1 MADGEVFPAGR
12 VKDLIKRGGRN
23 LYPYDLEDA
32 IGKVPGI
39 RKGCV
44 AVFGSPDPATGSERL
59 VVVAETRSSEPDERE
74 RLRRKLNDVS
84 VDVIGMP
91 ADDVVLAPPHSVL
104 KTSSGK
110 IRRVASREAYERG
123 TLAQAIDKPW
133 LQAAKLGGLSL
144 GARAT
149 VAARRAGAWAYAGY
163 AWFLFALMLL
173 LFALPVIVL
182 QRPATGRRVM
192 RCGARILFRML
203 GAKPRVDGAGQL
215 PRRPHVLLVNH
226 SSYLDAIALAAL
238 LPATPG
244 YAFSAKRDFASQW
257 WMGRLLSGV
266 GALLVERADARRSTA
281 DVEALA
287 QALRRGEN
295 VIVFPEGTFKRE
307 PGLLPFHAGA
317 FMAAALAG
325 APVVPAGLRGTREAL
340 RAGTWRPRHSQVS
353 LRTGEALQPHGADWG
368 ATVRLRD
375 TARTA
380 IAQLSGEFAP

>member
-1 MADGEVFPAGR
+1 VFPAGR

-59 VVVAETRSSEPDERE
+59 VVVAETRTEQPEERE
-74 RLRRKLNDVS
+74 RLRRALNDVS

-91 ADDVVLAPPHSVL
+91 PDDVVLAPPHSVL

-110 IRRVASREAYERG
+110 IRRLASREAYERG
-123 TLAQAIDKPW
+123 TLAQAAGKPW
-133 LQAAKLGGLSL
+133 LEVARLGSLSL
-144 GARAT
+144 AARAT
-149 VAARRAGAWAYAGY
+149 VAARRAGAWAYAVY
-163 AWFLFALMLL
+163 AWVLFALMLL
-173 LFALPVIVL
+173 LFALPVIIL

-192 RCGARILFRML
+192 RCGARLLFRLL
-203 GAKPRVDGAGQL
+203 GTKPRVEGTEHL

-226 SSYLDAIALAAL
+226 ASYLDAIALAAL

-244 YAFSAKRDFASQW
+244 YAFSAKREFASQW

-266 GALLVERADARRSTA
+266 GALLVERADARRSTE

-287 QALRRGEN
+287 HTLRRGES

-307 PGLLPFHAGA
+307 PGLLPFHSGA
-317 FMAAALAG
+317 FVAAAMAG
-325 APVVPAGLRGTREAL
+325 VPVVAAGLRGTREAL
-340 RAGTWRPRHSQVS
+340 RAGTWRPRPSRIK
-353 LRTGEALQPHGADWG
+353 LEIGCTLQPGGTDWS
-368 ATVRLRD
+368 ASLKLRD
-375 TARTA
+375 TARSA
-380 IAQLSGEFAP
+380 IALLAGEFAS